1 MISQLKSCVKFIN
14 ASNRE
19 DEVLPDK
26 NLKILSY
33 YIWNLY
39 IIKNITYSYIKQV
52 IFFDWFENLYHII
65 ILETK

>member
-14 ASNRE
+14 SSNRE